1 MIAQAPY
8 VINTTDRIAMYHQI
22 VRILYEEVP
31 YIWLGQF
38 KGYYVYR
45 DNVKGVFFNPM
56 LAGMYYASIYL
67 E

>member
-1 MIAQAPY
+1 
-8 VINTTDRIAMYHQI
+8 